1 MDGSIRARY
10 AELLSRPEA
19 SMVTVP
25 GFVLRRIYVKGS
37 LKNTPEGFA
46 FSLCNRLA
54 SGYARNLLP
63 VSINGEP
70 VDIACCYFF
79 AQDARHSFEE
89 VTKDTPFSL
98 AVNKTT
104 VIEVEGR
111 TLEAGPQTIG
121 LGFEVPGLG
130 VLKFDFTD
138 VVADV

>member
-1 MDGSIRARY
+1 
-10 AELLSRPEA
+10 
-19 SMVTVP
+19 MVTVP

-37 LKNTPEGFA
+37 LQNTPKGFE
-46 FSLCNRLA
+46 FRLCNRLA
-54 SGYARNLLP
+54 SGYARHLLP

-70 VDIACCYFF
+70 ADIAQCHFF
-79 AQDARHSFEE
+79 VQDSRHSFEE

-111 TLEAGPQTIG
+111 SLEAGPQTIG
-121 LGFEVPGLG
+121 MGFEVPGLG
-130 VLKFDFTD
+130 ILKFDFTD